1 MFAFIVDTIREDMAA
16 FTLHVALGPSRDAFS
31 AFMKTS
37 DIFGGIIESR
47 VVCTFLRVIPPSLVH
62 SLSHTLITFL
72 QICKSCNSIFNKPDR
87 TSEISVPLLSFTC
100 SLGMCLEN
108 FFKTETLEDHYR

>member
-1 MFAFIVDTIREDMAA
+1 MYFPTRYTPKLG
-16 FTLHVALGPSRDAFS
+16 TL
-31 AFMKTS
+31 
-37 DIFGGIIESR
+37 
-47 VVCTFLRVIPPSLVH
+47 VVP
-62 SLSHTLITFL
+62 HTLITFL